1 MRIRQHIGNVEYEEK
16 NFEEIRDKAIQEER
30 ERLLSDHMDNERYHD
45 ILLAFPVLK
54 EYGLI

>member
-16 NFEEIRDKAIQEER
+16 IFEEIRDKAIQEER

-45 ILLAFPVLK
+45 ILLALPVLK

>member
-45 ILLAFPVLK
+45 ILLALPVLK